1 MTALEHSRA
10 ASPDELL
17 MLLFSDP
24 AVRADPYPVYHQLR
38 EMAPVHRSEVFPLW
52 VVSSVQ
58 QIGEKTFG
66 CRSALQPSRSRWFR
80 ILLAAVGYGVAAQ
93 TPM

>member
-52 VVSSVQ
+52 VVSSFDGCGAVLREPVLGLDKDRRLQ
-58 QIGEKTFG
+58 EKNAGDCQRAGF
-66 CRSALQPSRSRWFR
+66 SR
-80 ILLAAVGYGVAAQ
+80 Q
-93 TPM
+93 